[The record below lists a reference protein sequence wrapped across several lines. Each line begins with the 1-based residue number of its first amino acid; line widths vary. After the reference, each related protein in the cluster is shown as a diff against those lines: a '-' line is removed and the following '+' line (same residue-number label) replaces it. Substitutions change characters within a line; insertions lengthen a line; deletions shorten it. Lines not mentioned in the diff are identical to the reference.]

1 MPQLN
6 TRTMAA
12 AAVVP
17 LMILAAFGRCR
28 HSNYGFPQTKP
39 NPHNGNKVE
48 TRIVCTDCGDSALY
62 DAQNFKRVGPW
73 EHEPPQSQTSGATL
87 HARTA

>member
-1 MPQLN
+1 
-6 TRTMAA
+6 
-12 AAVVP
+12 
-17 LMILAAFGRCR
+17 
-28 HSNYGFPQTKP
+28 
-39 NPHNGNKVE
+39 VE